1 MNCGFRKKQ
10 IFSMTPNHC
19 EGLECGL
26 FHIGM
31 PSTTVTNSKS
41 LANEVNVLVK
51 HFGPKIYIFS
61 DTPVTEVKTWQSA
74 ILYLE
79 IQ

>member
-1 MNCGFRKKQ
+1 
-10 IFSMTPNHC
+10 MTPHHC

-51 HFGPKIYIFS
+51 HFGPKIYIF
-61 DTPVTEVKTWQSA
+61 Q
-74 ILYLE
+74 IHL
-79 IQ
+79 